1 MPPIQTTTILR
12 AAVAFLGIG
21 SWLTICI
28 EDHTL
33 CRLSPGLQLTGLC
46 ASSQHYLGLD
56 TPTDCSIIGTDIQGV
71 GSRQIF
77 SGPTGGGNLPLWYP
91 VLWTQVPELFLR
103 IGYVTLRQTALA
115 LTSIIEQVQLFGI
128 LDNTTSTDISFTGEV
143 TSKNFD
149 CATSTGGVVSPH
161 RRKFFCILDYVFDL
175 RSQLGEGSPFKNHSG
190 PTGGGNL
197 PPIQDLQYF
206 VLQWTFIGGGVGS
219 PQQSFTGPAGSGN
232 LSQIWTILQ
241 RDLYLQIWIR
251 VGSCHLYF
259 SGLAGSGNLPLILVL
274 QYFILWRTFIDGG
287 VGSPQ
292 SFFTGPIDCSDPSFL
307 WIYLYHWFRDSY
319 LHTWLRVGSWNL
331 QFSGPTGGGN
341 LPPFA
346 LLQIQQKS
354 GHIDSPHALAPIDR
368 DLHFQQPA
376 SHCDKTESCIFWQ
389 LFAPEVLHCHQTA
402 GNPFWK
408 RVLAFCGFGLWRLDQ
423 SSWTIGQELNRSYWT
438 SFTLDFILSW
448 LPVVIQPI
456 FLWQIV
462 LAAVNSSCLF
472 VIFVQ
477 IFWHLKQRHIFL
489 PETESIHSLSA
500 PFVPTS
506 DTGTPGPKSRYKPN
520 RFGSFSTGIFHCLC
534 VFLLI
539 YPFSQGFVRGEGCIL
554 NMEDAEAS
562 TIWQKAFIANCGAKP
577 HVTRPEASRYA
588 PSWHA
593 AQSKVVKRSFKR
605 AYKRAVALGT
615 TWYRGRCYAPAD
627 FPKGMQYSVDSDF
640 SKQTSWINPTLIKCH
655 QNNQDHRRISVL
667 TWNSG
672 GLSTAKLDEVKAW
685 MMIQNISVAILP
697 ETR

>member
-1 MPPIQTTTILR
+1 M
-12 AAVAFLGIG
+12 
-21 SWLTICI
+21 
-28 EDHTL
+28 
-33 CRLSPGLQLTGLC
+33 
-46 ASSQHYLGLD
+46 
-56 TPTDCSIIGTDIQGV
+56 
-71 GSRQIF
+71 
-77 SGPTGGGNLPLWYP
+77 
-91 VLWTQVPELFLR
+91 
-103 IGYVTLRQTALA
+103 
-115 LTSIIEQVQLFGI
+115 
-128 LDNTTSTDISFTGEV
+128 

-149 CATSTGGVVSPH
+149 CATSTGGVVSPN

-190 PTGGGNL
+190 PT
-197 PPIQDLQYF
+197 
-206 VLQWTFIGGGVGS
+206 VVATFHRFRTYNILFCSGLLLVVGWAPLNNPS
-219 PQQSFTGPAGSGN
+219 LARLVVAN

-389 LFAPEVLHCHQTA
+389 
-402 GNPFWK
+402 NPLRFW
-408 RVLAFCGFGLWRLDQ
+408 LWRLDQ

-685 MMIQNISVAILP
+685 MMIQNISVAIFAGNALDL
-697 ETR
+697 